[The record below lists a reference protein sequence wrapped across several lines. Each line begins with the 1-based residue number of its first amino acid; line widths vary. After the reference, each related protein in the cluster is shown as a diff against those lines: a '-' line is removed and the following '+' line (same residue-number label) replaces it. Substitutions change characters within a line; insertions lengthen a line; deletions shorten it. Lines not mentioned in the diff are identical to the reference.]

1 MNDSRMDT
9 MSMRS
14 RGGGAYD
21 DLKSCNSSTYISPQ
35 RRRGDSKFSSRMSN
49 GTQIRSSRGSVKSGY
64 SNYSSGS
71 VILKVISGARS
82 NGSYQ
87 QSMGSTYS
95 KSSTI
100 LKKGG
105 RRQAPKSRRDNQS
118 VRSGRS
124 NF

>member
-9 MSMRS
+9 MSVRS
-14 RGGGAYD
+14 RAYD
-21 DLKSCNSSTYISPQ
+21 DQLSQCNSSTYISPR
-35 RRRGDSKFSSRMSN
+35 RRRGETGKISSRMSS
-49 GTQIRSSRGSVKSGY
+49 GTMIRSNRSGY
-64 SNYSSGS
+64 SNNSSGS

-82 NGSYQ
+82 NSSYQ
-87 QSMGSTYS
+87 SLGSTYS

-105 RRQAPKSRRDNQS
+105 RRQATNTRSRRDNQS